1 MSVFGDFQQV
11 WSQRFPH
18 SSLPAAWE
26 EDVRA
31 NLAKHKH
38 KVSLLKEELEKEEF
52 YVEYLERLLH
62 DVEEHKKKIEQEKVE
77 GEDVVVKS
85 DVIAD
90 NSPKVDNH
98 IPTAPPLEAGVGFD
112 SCTVNQCVSELSARL
127 CETDINNGESNTQL
141 ESDAATPQ
149 DPSSFVT
156 VIEVNGLKSG
166 DHSSPLKLP
175 PKPPAKPVQRSN
187 SSTQGS
193 STKASSNESL
203 ISSSEQLGVDEPF
216 YDSVAVDDQ
225 SIKTD
230 HRLSEIS
237 DITEPQSPG
246 TASNYVNIEY
256 FIKKRSGPDGHSSS
270 DEDEVPEMR
279 RSTDEGSYASSSSL
293 ESTTPSARRKF
304 SQDGDSKSEVER
316 MYRCMLS
323 NIIDSEANYV
333 EWLNVMLQYMKAIK
347 ATLGTSHPVITEA
360 EFRTIFYKIPELH
373 LLHSNFLEG
382 LRRHSQ
388 KWDNK
393 IGESFKNMA
402 LNLTVYGAFLGNYGR
417 AIDTVRKCSAS
428 NLQFGEITKNIICK
442 TLSGGPSISLEDL
455 LHKPVARVQKNAL
468 VLHDLLKYTSTSH
481 PDYSSL
487 SEALQLT
494 QVFLDQFNMIQTKS
508 MFPASDRAQRR
519 LVKNSFI
526 VELVDNHRK
535 LRHLFLFNDVA
546 ACAKYKSSGRN
557 EKYTFELK
565 WFIPVEDIYILE
577 ESTANPHEVSSSNI
591 VSLKSQA
598 SNVRDQLRHEEKNED
613 KKLRL
618 GRGSEKYRKRLL
630 ELESQLVLVSPNLV
644 FRIKHRQTQKTFI
657 FFLSSEFERTQWI
670 EAIHT
675 LQATSSPPT
684 PTMNFSMFELQ
695 TWITACR
702 TFLKTNMGSYL
713 LRSGHDESL
722 LVGDLHVTVRELMGM
737 EYNADLYVC
746 IEVDF
751 YGHFFRKAKTKMV
764 CNSSSPVWNESFV
777 IDLEGCENLRFLVY
791 RETGSHATLFGK
803 HTQKLS
809 RQWLGQNQIEKMLQ
823 VNGCSLRVA
832 LKFVPCEV
840 SLRRVPTGKAGS
852 LFGEKIQNVCKR
864 QKRDIPFIVSAC
876 IREVERRGMSEVGI
890 YRVSGSASD
899 LARLK
904 KTFESNSYE
913 AEQLLKE
920 VDIHSVTGILKLY
933 LRELPEAL
941 YTDQLYPTLL
951 EAFNQSNGNLIRRME
966 LLKECFSKLPQ
977 QNKATIQF
985 ILDHLIRINQH
996 ENENKMS
1003 LHNLATVFGPTLLRP
1018 GGKSD
1023 NIKQRDLLATGTVD
1037 VMAQAV
1043 SNNDIN
1049 SKDINYVKENLQ
1061 SIGYS
1066 VNQTNVELSDDG
1078 LVREIERSVK
1088 FSDAVLL
1095 VTGSTNSSIIWK
1107 AISEV
1112 FHQNVTHCK
1121 RLEQPRLPPVTYLQG
1136 LFVLDLD
1143 CIRLT
1148 FINIVLP
1155 VLENLNAKLVLSRVA
1170 SYNGDKSVDEL
1181 RMVPRNDKVSV
1192 TFDKSPSSIDVKLTS
1207 MTLPALLEYET
1218 MLVKNVGGMHFD
1230 IGCDISELVYNQH
1243 DLHIRQAVEC
1253 IEQCFKRYSPEN
1265 VFVSFNGGKDCTVL
1279 LHLILG
1285 VLKKN
1290 YPNFNRR
1297 LFCLYVENV
1306 NPFAELNKFVD
1317 ECRQYYN
1324 LDIFKINKSI
1334 KESLGLVLKTKPNM
1348 KGVLMGTRRTDPFS
1362 NHLESFHM
1370 TDKDWP
1376 QVMRV
1381 SPLLDWHYSQIWDY
1395 LLHLKVPYCGLYDD
1409 GYTSLGS
1416 ATNTLPNPYLAV
1428 DNDTNSYY
1436 LPAYKLLDAS
1446 KERSGRKA

>member
-31 NLAKHKH
+31 NLAKHKQ

-52 YVEYLERLLH
+52 YVEYLERLLR
-62 DVEEHKKKIEQEKVE
+62 DVEEHKKKIEQEKIGDE
-77 GEDVVVKS
+77 YVKIDNN
-85 DVIAD
+85 DVITD
-90 NSPKVDNH
+90 KFSKKEQ
-98 IPTAPPLEAGVGFD
+98 IKPTAPPLEPGFD
-112 SCTVNQCVSELSARL
+112 SCTVNQCVSELSAL
-127 CETDINNGESNTQL
+127 LTETQVNLLRNNETGHHEDGTASSSL
-141 ESDAATPQ
+141 

-156 VIEVNGLKSG
+156 VIEVNGLKCIEVQP
-166 DHSSPLKLP
+166 SPLKLP
-175 PKPPAKPVQRSN
+175 PKPPAKPIYRTN
-187 SSTQGS
+187 SSA
-193 STKASSNESL
+193 TKTSSNESL
-203 ISSSEQLGVDEPF
+203 GSSLEQLGSVDEPY
-216 YDSVAVDDQ
+216 YDSVAADELQ
-225 SIKTD
+225 SEKESSTENVFTSSSTLPLPAK
-230 HRLSEIS
+230 RNALSEVGDVI
-237 DITEPQSPG
+237 EPQSPG
-246 TASNYVNIEY
+246 TTSNYVNIEY

-270 DEDEVPEMR
+270 DEDEVPELR
-279 RSTDEGSYASSSSL
+279 RSTDDGSYASSSSL
-293 ESTTPSARRKF
+293 ESTTPSTRRKF
-304 SQDGDSKSEVER
+304 SQVESDAKSETER
-316 MYRCMLS
+316 MYLCMLS
-323 NIIDSEANYV
+323 TIIDSEANYV
-333 EWLNVMLQYMKAIK
+333 DWLNVMLQYMKAIK

-382 LRRHSQ
+382 LKRHGQ

-393 IGESFKNMA
+393 LGECFKNMA
-402 LNLTVYGAFLGNYGR
+402 ANLTIYGAFLGNYGR

-428 NLQFGEITKNIICK
+428 NSQFAEITKNITCK
-442 TLSGGPSISLEDL
+442 TLSGQSISLEDL

-468 VLHDLLKYTSTSH
+468 VLHDLLKYTSISH
-481 PDYSSL
+481 PDHCSL

-494 QVFLDQFNMIQTKS
+494 QTFLDQFNMIQTKS

-526 VELVDNHRK
+526 VELVDGHRK
-535 LRHLFLFNDVA
+535 LRHLFLFNDVI

-577 ESTANPHEVSSSNI
+577 ESTANPHEISASNI
-591 VSLKSQA
+591 VALKSQA
-598 SNVRDQLRHEEKNED
+598 SNVRDQLRHEEKINED
-613 KKLRL
+613 KRIRL

-670 EAIHT
+670 EAIQT
-675 LQATSSPPT
+675 LQQTSKPPT
-684 PTMNFSMFELQ
+684 PTINFSMIELQ

-722 LVGDLHVTVRELMGM
+722 LVGDLHVTIRDLLGV

-764 CNSSSPVWNESFV
+764 CNSNAPVWNESFV

-791 RETGSHATLFGK
+791 RESGVHATLFGK

-809 RQWLGQNQIEKMLQ
+809 RQWLGQNVVEKTLQ
-823 VNGCSLRVA
+823 VNGCSLRVS

-840 SLRRVPTGKAGS
+840 SLRRVPTGKAGA

-904 KTFESNSYE
+904 KSFESNSYE

-966 LLKECFSKLPQ
+966 LLKDCFTKLPQ

-1023 NIKQRDLLATGTVD
+1023 NNKQRDLLATGTVD
-1037 VMAQAV
+1037 VMAQAG
-1043 SNNDIN
+1043 IL
-1049 SKDINYVKENLQ
+1049 Y
-1061 SIGYS
+1061 
-1066 VNQTNVELSDDG
+1066 
-1078 LVREIERSVK
+1078 
-1088 FSDAVLL
+1088 
-1095 VTGSTNSSIIWK
+1095 
-1107 AISEV
+1107 
-1112 FHQNVTHCK
+1112 C
-1121 RLEQPRLPPVTYLQG
+1121 YLQ
-1136 LFVLDLD
+1136 
-1143 CIRLT
+1143 
-1148 FINIVLP
+1148 
-1155 VLENLNAKLVLSRVA
+1155 
-1170 SYNGDKSVDEL
+1170 
-1181 RMVPRNDKVSV
+1181 
-1192 TFDKSPSSIDVKLTS
+1192 
-1207 MTLPALLEYET
+1207 
-1218 MLVKNVGGMHFD
+1218 
-1230 IGCDISELVYNQH
+1230 DISTAQKH
-1243 DLHIRQAVEC
+1243 C
-1253 IEQCFKRYSPEN
+1253 
-1265 VFVSFNGGKDCTVL
+1265 
-1279 LHLILG
+1279 
-1285 VLKKN
+1285 
-1290 YPNFNRR
+1290 
-1297 LFCLYVENV
+1297 
-1306 NPFAELNKFVD
+1306 
-1317 ECRQYYN
+1317 
-1324 LDIFKINKSI
+1324 
-1334 KESLGLVLKTKPNM
+1334 
-1348 KGVLMGTRRTDPFS
+1348 
-1362 NHLESFHM
+1362 
-1370 TDKDWP
+1370 
-1376 QVMRV
+1376 
-1381 SPLLDWHYSQIWDY
+1381 
-1395 LLHLKVPYCGLYDD
+1395 
-1409 GYTSLGS
+1409 
-1416 ATNTLPNPYLAV
+1416 
-1428 DNDTNSYY
+1428 
-1436 LPAYKLLDAS
+1436 
-1446 KERSGRKA
+1446 

>member
-1 MSVFGDFQQV
+1 MIINNTMSVFGDFQQV

-62 DVEEHKKKIEQEKVE
+62 DVEEHKKKIEQEKTE
-77 GEDVVVKS
+77 GEEVVIKS

-90 NSPKVDNH
+90 NSPKIDNL
-98 IPTAPPLEAGVGFD
+98 IPTAPPLEAGAGFD

-127 CETDINNGESNTQL
+127 CESDINNSDNTTQL
-141 ESDAATPQ
+141 DCEAATPQ
-149 DPSSFVT
+149 DPSSFIT
-156 VIEVNGLKSG
+156 VIEVNGLKSV
-166 DHSSPLKLP
+166 DLSSPLKLP

-203 ISSSEQLGVDEPF
+203 ISSSELLGVDEPF
-216 YDSVAVDDQ
+216 YDSVAVDDHSEQ
-225 SIKTD
+225 ESSTENVFTTSSTLPLLAKRTA
-230 HRLSEIS
+230 LSEIS

-270 DEDEVPEMR
+270 DEDEVPELR

-304 SQDGDSKSEVER
+304 SHDGDAKGEAER
-316 MYRCMLS
+316 MYRCMLL

-388 KWDNK
+388 KWDTK
-393 IGESFKNMA
+393 IGDSFKNMA

-468 VLHDLLKYTSTSH
+468 VLHDLLKYTPTAH
-481 PDYSSL
+481 PDYNSL

-508 MFPASDRAQRR
+508 MFPATDRAQRR

-535 LRHLFLFNDVA
+535 LRHLFLFNDVVA
-546 ACAKYKSSGRN
+546 SAKYKSSARN
-557 EKYTFELK
+557 EKYTVELK
-565 WFIPVEDIYILE
+565 WFIPIEDIYILE
-577 ESTANPHEVSSSNI
+577 ESTANPHEISSSNI
-591 VSLKSQA
+591 VALKSQA
-598 SNVRDQLRHEEKNED
+598 SNVRDQLRHEEKHED

-644 FRIKHRQTQKTFI
+644 FRIKHRQTQKTYI

-675 LQATSSPPT
+675 LQQTSSPPT
-684 PTMNFSMFELQ
+684 PTISFSMLELQ

-702 TFLKTNMGSYL
+702 TFLMTNMGSYL

-722 LVGDLHVTVRELMGM
+722 LVGDLHVTVRELIGM
-737 EYNADLYVC
+737 EYSADIYVC

-764 CNSSSPVWNESFV
+764 CNSSTPVWNESFV

-791 RETGSHATLFGK
+791 RETGSHATLFGR

-809 RQWLGQNQIEKMLQ
+809 RQWLGQNQVEKILQ
-823 VNGCSLRVA
+823 VNGSSLRVA

-904 KTFESNSYE
+904 KSFESNSYE

-985 ILDHLIRINQH
+985 ILNHLIRINQH

-1023 NIKQRDLLATGTVD
+1023 NNKQRDLLATGTVD
-1037 VMAQAV
+1037 VMAQAG
-1043 SNNDIN
+1043 IL
-1049 SKDINYVKENLQ
+1049 Y
-1061 SIGYS
+1061 
-1066 VNQTNVELSDDG
+1066 
-1078 LVREIERSVK
+1078 
-1088 FSDAVLL
+1088 
-1095 VTGSTNSSIIWK
+1095 
-1107 AISEV
+1107 
-1112 FHQNVTHCK
+1112 C
-1121 RLEQPRLPPVTYLQG
+1121 YLQ
-1136 LFVLDLD
+1136 
-1143 CIRLT
+1143 
-1148 FINIVLP
+1148 
-1155 VLENLNAKLVLSRVA
+1155 
-1170 SYNGDKSVDEL
+1170 
-1181 RMVPRNDKVSV
+1181 
-1192 TFDKSPSSIDVKLTS
+1192 
-1207 MTLPALLEYET
+1207 
-1218 MLVKNVGGMHFD
+1218 
-1230 IGCDISELVYNQH
+1230 DISIAQ
-1243 DLHIRQAVEC
+1243 
-1253 IEQCFKRYSPEN
+1253 
-1265 VFVSFNGGKDCTVL
+1265 
-1279 LHLILG
+1279 
-1285 VLKKN
+1285 KN
-1290 YPNFNRR
+1290 
-1297 LFCLYVENV
+1297 C
-1306 NPFAELNKFVD
+1306 
-1317 ECRQYYN
+1317 
-1324 LDIFKINKSI
+1324 
-1334 KESLGLVLKTKPNM
+1334 
-1348 KGVLMGTRRTDPFS
+1348 
-1362 NHLESFHM
+1362 
-1370 TDKDWP
+1370 
-1376 QVMRV
+1376 
-1381 SPLLDWHYSQIWDY
+1381 
-1395 LLHLKVPYCGLYDD
+1395 
-1409 GYTSLGS
+1409 
-1416 ATNTLPNPYLAV
+1416 
-1428 DNDTNSYY
+1428 
-1436 LPAYKLLDAS
+1436 
-1446 KERSGRKA
+1446 

>member
-62 DVEEHKKKIEQEKVE
+62 DVEEHKKKIEQEKTE
-77 GEDVVVKS
+77 GEEIVIKN
-85 DVIAD
+85 DVITD
-90 NSPKVDNH
+90 NFPKIDNH
-98 IPTAPPLEAGVGFD
+98 IPTAPPLEAAPGFD

-127 CETDINNGESNTQL
+127 SEINCIESLSQ
-141 ESDAATPQ
+141 SDDAASPSI

-156 VIEVNGLKSG
+156 VIEVNGLKSA
-166 DHSSPLKLP
+166 DLSSPLKLP
-175 PKPPAKPVQRSN
+175 PRPPTKPVQRSN
-187 SSTQGS
+187 SSAQES
-193 STKASSNESL
+193 STKTSSNESL
-203 ISSSEQLGVDEPF
+203 VSSTEQLGIDEPF
-216 YDSVAVDDQ
+216 YDSVAADDQ
-225 SIKTD
+225 SEQESSTENVFTTSSTLPLLAK
-230 HRLSEIS
+230 RSALSEIS

-246 TASNYVNIEY
+246 TTSNYVNIEY

-270 DEDEVPEMR
+270 DEDEVPELR

-304 SQDGDSKSEVER
+304 SHDGDSKGEVER

-347 ATLGTSHPVITEA
+347 ATLGTSHPVITDA

-373 LLHSNFLEG
+373 LLHSNFLES
-382 LRRHSQ
+382 LRRHAQ
-388 KWDNK
+388 KWDSK
-393 IGESFKNMA
+393 IGDSFKNMA
-402 LNLTVYGAFLGNYGR
+402 LNLTIYGAFLGNYGR

-428 NLQFGEITKNIICK
+428 NSQFGEITKNIICK

-468 VLHDLLKYTSTSH
+468 VLHDLLKYTPVTH

-526 VELVDNHRK
+526 VELVDSHRK
-535 LRHLFLFNDVA
+535 LRHLFLFNDVI

-591 VSLKSQA
+591 VALKSQA

-675 LQATSSPPT
+675 LQQTSSPPT
-684 PTMNFSMFELQ
+684 PTVNFSMLELQ

-722 LVGDLHVTVRELMGM
+722 LVGDLHVTIRELMGM
-737 EYNADLYVC
+737 EYSADLYVC

-764 CNSSSPVWNESFV
+764 CNSSAPVWNESFV

-791 RETGSHATLFGK
+791 RETGSHATLFGR

-809 RQWLGQNQIEKMLQ
+809 RQWLGQNQIEKILQ
-823 VNGCSLRVA
+823 VSGCGLRVA

-904 KTFESNSYE
+904 KSFESNSYE

-966 LLKECFSKLPQ
+966 LLKECFTKLPQ

-1023 NIKQRDLLATGTVD
+1023 SNKQKDLLATGTVD
-1037 VMAQAV
+1037 VMAQAG
-1043 SNNDIN
+1043 IL
-1049 SKDINYVKENLQ
+1049 Y
-1061 SIGYS
+1061 
-1066 VNQTNVELSDDG
+1066 
-1078 LVREIERSVK
+1078 
-1088 FSDAVLL
+1088 
-1095 VTGSTNSSIIWK
+1095 
-1107 AISEV
+1107 
-1112 FHQNVTHCK
+1112 C
-1121 RLEQPRLPPVTYLQG
+1121 YLQ
-1136 LFVLDLD
+1136 
-1143 CIRLT
+1143 
-1148 FINIVLP
+1148 
-1155 VLENLNAKLVLSRVA
+1155 
-1170 SYNGDKSVDEL
+1170 
-1181 RMVPRNDKVSV
+1181 
-1192 TFDKSPSSIDVKLTS
+1192 
-1207 MTLPALLEYET
+1207 
-1218 MLVKNVGGMHFD
+1218 
-1230 IGCDISELVYNQH
+1230 DISIAH
-1243 DLHIRQAVEC
+1243 
-1253 IEQCFKRYSPEN
+1253 
-1265 VFVSFNGGKDCTVL
+1265 
-1279 LHLILG
+1279 
-1285 VLKKN
+1285 KN
-1290 YPNFNRR
+1290 
-1297 LFCLYVENV
+1297 C
-1306 NPFAELNKFVD
+1306 
-1317 ECRQYYN
+1317 
-1324 LDIFKINKSI
+1324 
-1334 KESLGLVLKTKPNM
+1334 
-1348 KGVLMGTRRTDPFS
+1348 
-1362 NHLESFHM
+1362 
-1370 TDKDWP
+1370 
-1376 QVMRV
+1376 
-1381 SPLLDWHYSQIWDY
+1381 
-1395 LLHLKVPYCGLYDD
+1395 
-1409 GYTSLGS
+1409 
-1416 ATNTLPNPYLAV
+1416 
-1428 DNDTNSYY
+1428 
-1436 LPAYKLLDAS
+1436 
-1446 KERSGRKA
+1446 